1 MSAGEGR
8 IGRLR
13 RAHALMLAERWAWF
27 AVGVF
32 VNAFGIALITKAALG
47 TSPISSVAYVLS
59 LEFPFTLGMFTFVVN
74 MLFILLQ
81 FALLR
86 REFKVFQWLQIA
98 VNVAFSA
105 FIDVGMGL
113 LSWFD
118 PATLPEQAAALLL
131 GCVILGVGV
140 SVEVAPNVLMVPGE
154 GAVRALSLATR
165 RRFGS
170 VKIAFDCSLV
180 GVAIALSLLF
190 FGRLNGVGAGTVVS
204 AVLVGS
210 VVNFSNRHI
219 PLTGHIVN
227 VRIRS
232 ERMGAALARER
243 KRRGD
248 ECGAGAC
255 QEA

>member
-1 MSAGEGR
+1 M
-8 IGRLR
+8 
-13 RAHALMLAERWAWF
+13 
-27 AVGVF
+27 
-32 VNAFGIALITKAALG
+32 
-47 TSPISSVAYVLS
+47 
-59 LEFPFTLGMFTFVVN
+59 
-74 MLFILLQ
+74 
-81 FALLR
+81 
-86 REFKVFQWLQIA
+86 
-98 VNVAFSA
+98 
-105 FIDVGMGL
+105 
-113 LSWFD
+113 
-118 PATLPEQAAALLL
+118 
-131 GCVILGVGV
+131 ILGVGV

-243 KRRGD
+243 KRRRG